1 MKQTYLKVLTLF
13 SLLIITTTYS
23 KAQEVHSSSQNHNHS
38 ALEHNGKRIKII
50 NPSQTQL
57 QTIATTGID
66 LKCGASFMGTD
77 LILELSNSE
86 VAEIESQGVPFTTI
100 IEDTRAYYQELN
112 EVDLPKAKQEL
123 ELLKAKGAS
132 QEVSRSVS
140 TVETSISNIIQYEG
154 ESEVNWQ
161 TPQNFELGSMNGCLT
176 YNEMLA
182 ELDRMRQLYP
192 HLISVRKDA
201 SLAEDGSGTPIKT
214 HGNQFTNG
222 GQYDTWEPQTIYYV
236 RISDNPNT
244 DEPNEPESF
253 YSGMTHS
260 REVSSMMNIIYYMW
274 YVLENY
280 ESDADIKNL
289 VDNHEMYFVPV
300 ANPDGLLWNEQT
312 NPNGGGLQRK
322 NLNPSA
328 NTGNN
333 SSRGVDLNRN
343 YEYFWGS
350 NTTYTGNGAGS
361 SGTPSSN
368 VYRGATPFS
377 EPETQIVRAFTAN
390 HETKTALNHH
400 ATSNLLPHA
409 YNAYPGSPSSGRED
423 DYVKFCHDLTH
434 FNRYIYGEAPNI
446 LTVANGDM
454 SDWMLGGAPDPLN
467 SNSVGSGK
475 GILAL
480 APENGD
486 PTGAEADSQY
496 GTGFW
501 PLPSQIVSIAAR
513 ATRMNLVNALYAG
526 KLAQLHD
533 ETPSNITST
542 TGDLKFGIEYLGMT
556 ASPVTL
562 TVTPVSS
569 NITSIGTVPTLN
581 INKQEQA
588 DVTVTY
594 SLDNSIASGDTIE
607 YEVTLSNDTHI
618 IYQATIQKT
627 YQTTTLFAEDV
638 NPLNLNNWTSSGTSG
653 EWVTTSTSGFENTRG
668 ITFDATPPYA
678 NNKNVNL
685 TLNQGF
691 DISDLSKTTLIQFYA
706 KWDLERS
713 FDYVQL
719 QGRDGNTGQWMAL
732 SGKYTKPGTTLGSNR
747 YSPASGSGGTTKST
761 ADRENQPGL
770 EPVFEGFKG
779 EKWVLEEIE
788 ISPAANTFLSGAQDL
803 QLRFVFDSDSS
814 NNDDGYTTSFAGFSF
829 DEFKILSIDND
840 RSCIAGTS
848 PVNHEDFEVG
858 LGAWTQ
864 NVGDD
869 GNLSRGSGNTPDNN
883 TGPSVAS
890 QGTYY
895 YFAEATDNTIGVG
908 ANAEVIITSPCID
921 WNGGL
926 TGTFDFDYHMRGSN
940 TGSLIVEAK
949 PSTSNNWTTV
959 FSRNGAQSAN
969 GTDWK
974 NGSVNLNAYTNQVF
988 QLRFRIITGNGALSD
1003 IAIDNLR
1010 IDPNDTTSPTAVC
1023 QDVTIGLG
1031 YDGIAVLQ
1039 ANQIENG
1046 STDNIGIE
1054 TYTLDIDT
1062 FDCSNIG
1069 TNTVTLTVTDYK
1081 GNTDT
1086 CTATV
1091 AVVNDE
1097 APIDIVASNIFETT
1111 ATISWFQAESSSYR
1125 VRFRESGTTT
1135 WTASNVTTNSI
1146 DLTGLTGV
1154 TTYDVQVRT
1163 NCAGG
1168 NSPYSD
1174 IVNFTTSSIC
1184 PGTEVTPT
1192 EVAPYTE
1199 SFETG
1204 FGDWTQINE
1213 SNAAIDIDWT
1223 RISGLTP
1230 SNTGGNPA
1238 DTTGPDQ
1245 ASDGSVYIYT
1255 EASGGDNN
1263 KTATL
1268 ESPCINLLTPASAT
1282 LTFDYHRFGA
1292 DIGNL
1297 KIDISAD
1304 GGANWNT
1311 VLTRTGAQE
1320 QTANAD
1326 PFTTVDVSLNAYVGE
1341 IIKVR
1346 IIGETGDSF
1355 ASDIAVDNI
1364 IISVS
1369 NDFIY
1374 DAGTWS
1380 PFDPSGL
1387 STIDHN
1393 IQVLSGTTALTANTF
1408 INNVTVSP
1416 GATLDLGTTTLSTTG
1431 NITNTGALTASDA
1444 TVELNGTSAQSI
1456 FGNEFELG
1464 SLTLNNPAGA
1474 LLFTPLKLTT
1484 LLTLTNGQLNTSNL
1498 LTLGSDVNGTAMVDV
1513 ITGGSIVGNV
1523 TTERYIPARRAF
1535 RLLSSSVTSTTSIN
1549 TNWQEG
1555 GNNTGINYPADNVD
1569 PNPGYGTHITGS
1581 TTGENGFD
1589 ATGSGNPSLFALNNG
1604 AQAWEAITNT
1614 DVTTLTA
1621 GTPLRLMVRGDRS
1634 IDLTTNTATPST
1646 TTLRSTGTLATATIQ
1661 TTGADLNHNAG
1672 AFNFIGN
1679 PYQAS
1684 VNVNDVLTGSNN
1696 IKASEV
1702 WVWDATLGARGQY
1715 VTVLLDGTGSSNGAT
1730 SKSYH
1735 YIQPGQS
1742 FFTATENTVG
1752 DNSTSI
1758 VFNETDK
1765 AVGNDV
1771 TVFNN
1776 NATTFA
1782 SSSQLIAKLYR
1793 TDRYGTDA
1801 GLQDNFVILY
1811 DNNYSNELTNEDV
1824 SKFYNI
1830 DENMGILKEGT
1841 LLSVDKLA
1849 MPTENDEVQLYN
1861 ALYRVSNYTLDITV
1875 NGFNEVTPYLEDT
1888 YTGELTML
1896 ENGLNTIT
1904 FSVDETID
1912 ASIDATRFKI
1922 VYQAQALSTEGNDAI
1937 DFAMYPNP
1945 VTDGTLSLT
1954 ATKLAGLTVD
1964 VTITNLLGQQVIA
1977 QPVSFTGATATLT
1990 NLHNLKAGV
1999 YILSITSQDTAIS
2012 HRIVIQ

>member
-23 KAQEVHSSSQNHNHS
+23 KAQEVHSPSQNHNHS

-542 TGDLKFGIEYLGMT
+542 TGDLKLGIEYLGMT

-869 GNLSRGSGNTPDNN
+869 GNLSRGSGNTPSDN

-1069 TNTVTLTVTDYK
+1069 TNTVTLTVTDFK

-1091 AVVNDE
+1091 TVVNDE

-1163 NCAGG
+1163 NCSTG
-1168 NSPYSD
+1168 NTPYSA
-1174 IVNFTTSSIC
+1174 IVNFTTAAIMYCDAASADTSEEYISNVTLYDGTNDIIDNDSGANTLGYEDFTAINASIKQGATFSISITKEW
-1184 PGTEVTPT
+1184 PGTNYDEAIGVWIDYNRDGSFDGVNEEVFIQAGNQITPVIENNLTIPLDATLGETRMRVIMRYQVTP
-1192 EVAPYTE
+1192 EACGNFDYGQVEDYT
-1199 SFETG
+1199 
-1204 FGDWTQINE
+1204 
-1213 SNAAIDIDWT
+1213 
-1223 RISGLTP
+1223 LT
-1230 SNTGGNPA
+1230 
-1238 DTTGPDQ
+1238 
-1245 ASDGSVYIYT
+1245 I
-1255 EASGGDNN
+1255 
-1263 KTATL
+1263 L
-1268 ESPCINLLTPASAT
+1268 PAST
-1282 LTFDYHRFGA
+1282 DY
-1292 DIGNL
+1292 
-1297 KIDISAD
+1297 
-1304 GGANWNT
+1304 
-1311 VLTRTGAQE
+1311 V
-1320 QTANAD
+1320 
-1326 PFTTVDVSLNAYVGE
+1326 Y
-1341 IIKVR
+1341 
-1346 IIGETGDSF
+1346 
-1355 ASDIAVDNI
+1355 DN
-1364 IISVS
+1364 
-1369 NDFIY
+1369 
-1374 DAGTWS
+1374 GLWT
-1380 PFDPSGL
+1380 PQDPSGIA
-1387 STIDHN
+1387 TIDDN

-1416 GATLDLGTTTLSTTG
+1416 GATLDLGTTTLSTAG

-1474 LLFTPLKLTT
+1474 ILSAPLKLTT

-1535 RLLSSSVTSTTSIN
+1535 RLLSSPVTSSTSIN

-1555 GNNTGINYPADNVD
+1555 SNNTGINYPADNVD
-1569 PNPGYGTHITGS
+1569 TNPGYGTHITGS

-1634 IDLTTNTATPST
+1634 IDLTTNAATPSN

-1684 VNVNDVLTGSNN
+1684 VNVNDVLAGSNN

-1752 DNSTSI
+1752 DNSTSV

-1811 DNNYSNELTNEDV
+1811 DNNYSNELTSEDV

-1896 ENGLNTIT
+1896 ENGFNTIT

-1945 VTDGTLSLT
+1945 VTDGTLSFT

-1999 YILSITSQDTAIS
+1999 YILSITSQDVAIS